1 MFATFTLIAV
11 TVLPAFIGGAVVLI
25 VGCKILDRIYAI

>member
-11 TVLPAFIGGAVVLI
+11 TILPAFIGGAVALVI
-25 VGCKILDRIYAI
+25 GCKILDRIYAI

>member
-25 VGCKILDRIYAI
+25 IGCKILDRIYAI